1 MEDKEILQKA
11 IEIAI
16 ENGMKIVYY
25 NKSFVFS
32 DEIGQNSNYEE
43 YENRIDL
50 SIVFSHEFAK
60 AFFPKEIAKMVWYEE
75 LKPYSFED
83 VESWKVHLMKMVLCE
98 NPIDYLRRFL
108 DNTENSDTDEG

>member
-1 MEDKEILQKA
+1 MEDKEVLQKA

-50 SIVFSHEFAK
+50 SIVFSHDFAK
-60 AFFPKEIAKMVWYEE
+60 AFFKNIKPKPLTGQVYNTSYYHDFE
-75 LKPYSFED
+75 L
-83 VESWKVHLMKMVLCE
+83 HLMQMVICD
-98 NPIDYLRRFL
+98 NPIDYLRKFI
-108 DNTENSDTDEG
+108 DNTEKTD